1 MKKLLLALFVLLAFT
16 VPNVAQAKGFSG
28 GHSSFSS
35 HSITSHRSTGTY
47 HSGYKSPSSNVNR
60 NNSSYNHSNSYNQ
73 PSRAKSFATHAAAF
87 GAGALLGSMF
97 HPFGGGGY
105 SYGGGYGN
113 GGVPFLGILIDVLI
127 VVVIIWIIRRIFG
140 GRRRY

>member
-1 MKKLLLALFVLLAFT
+1 MKKLLLALFVLLAFA

-60 NNSSYNHSNSYNQ
+60 NNSSYNHSNTYNQ
-73 PSRAKSFATHAAAF
+73 PSRAKSIATHAAAF

-105 SYGGGYGN
+105 SGGGYGN